1 MNKWV
6 YIAYACAWIA
16 TSIAVSVGI
25 IISKSVYPLWAMFI
39 PTFIS
44 FECKSK

>member
-1 MNKWV
+1 MTKWA

-39 PTFIS
+39 PLFIS
-44 FECKSK
+44 FECKSE